1 MDLTLL
7 LKGTISR
14 EISYFSYHSSGFSRV
29 TFLAAL
35 SSLARRTSRT
45 CTHREIN
52 KKDTWGLVQMKWF
65 KSDIRILDSEEGGG
79 PRKRRALN
87 PNQVSVF
94 VVFLRRSSCG
104 CNSNCLP
111 LIIII
116 NRGKKEEENLFI
128 NSGTLSLSLCGSIGP
143 FALQVKW
150 WTRMMNVS
158 GEMIGRTK
166 GLERRVTWGRWCGRH
181 THAIAS
187 SVTRCNSRRDES
199 PPLA

>member
-35 SSLARRTSRT
+35 SSLARRTGRT

-52 KKDTWGLVQMKWF
+52 KKDTWGFVQMKWF

-128 NSGTLSLSLCGSIGP
+128 NSGTLSLSLSLRLYRTFC
-143 FALQVKW
+143 V
-150 WTRMMNVS
+150 T
-158 GEMIGRTK
+158 GEMMDKDDECVGWNDRQNQGAREKSDLGKVMRKTYTRYRIIGDS
-166 GLERRVTWGRWCGRH
+166 L
-181 THAIAS
+181 
-187 SVTRCNSRRDES
+187 
-199 PPLA
+199 